1 MLRKE
6 LISAAG
12 QVLVFSAIPV
22 IVWLITARNKQSLWA
37 YLGLVMEPNANHKTI
52 VVDIVGFFGLLI
64 ATNVLNPI
72 LFPKLSTVQNQYAG
86 LGWKAVP
93 SVLVFGFIQ
102 TGLSEEILFRGFIAK
117 RCIAQWGFA
126 RGNFIQSLVFGL
138 LHGAGFYTQTGFL
151 GSIYVTVITGFSG
164 WLLGHL
170 MEIGAN
176 GSIIPGWI
184 MAHGLGNVLVS
195 LYHCFFR

>member
-1 MLRKE
+1 MLSN

-12 QVLVFSAIPV
+12 QVLVFSAIPFV
-22 IVWLITARNKQSLWA
+22 VWLITARNKQSFWA
-37 YLGLVMEPNANHKTI
+37 YVGLVMKPNANHKTMA
-52 VVDIVGFFGLLI
+52 VDIAIFFVLMI
-64 ATNVLNPI
+64 AMTVLNPI
-72 LFPKLSTVQNQYAG
+72 LFPELSTIQNQYAG
-86 LGWKAVP
+86 LGWQAVP
-93 SVLVFGFIQ
+93 SIMIFGFVQ

-117 RCIAQWGFA
+117 RCIAQWGFTG
-126 RGNFIQSLVFGL
+126 GNLIQGLIFGL

-151 GSIYVTVITGFSG
+151 GSVYVTAVTGFSG

-184 MAHGLGNVLVS
+184 LAHGLGNVLVS
-195 LYHCFFR
+195 LYYCFFG